1 MSKQH
6 LNPIGM
12 HTPNGYSHVV
22 KTGDTIYLAGQVSIA
37 PDGSVVGVDNPT
49 AQAEQIYQNLQIAL
63 ASFGATLS
71 DVVKTTT
78 YIIKPDYVDAVRESR
93 LRYFNE
99 NPPTSTLLVIS
110 QLARPEFLMEVEAI
124 AYVG

>member
-1 MSKQH
+1 MPKQH
-6 LNPIGM
+6 LNPPGM

-22 KTGDTIYLAGQVSIA
+22 KTGDTIYLAGQVPIA
-37 PDGSVVGVDNPT
+37 PDGSLVGVGNPS
-49 AQAEQIYQNLQIAL
+49 AQAEQIYQNLENAL
-63 ASFGATLS
+63 AAVGATLS

-78 YIIKPDYVDAVRESR
+78 YIIKPEYVEAVRESR

-110 QLARPEFLMEVEAI
+110 QLARPEFLMEIEAI

>member
-1 MSKQH
+1 
-6 LNPIGM
+6 M
-12 HTPNGYSHVV
+12 HSPNGYSHVV
-22 KTGDTIYLAGQVSIA
+22 KTGDTIYLAGQVPIA
-37 PDGSVVGVDNPT
+37 PDGSLVGADNPF
-49 AQAEQIYQNLQIAL
+49 AQAEQIYQNLEIAL
-63 ASFGATLS
+63 ASVGATLS

-78 YIIKPDYVDAVRESR
+78 YIIKPEYVEAVRESR
-93 LRYFNE
+93 LRHFNE

>member
-1 MSKQH
+1 MPKQH
-6 LNPIGM
+6 LNPRGM

-22 KTGDTIYLAGQVSIA
+22 ITGDTIYLAGQVSIG
-37 PDGSVVGVDNPT
+37 PDGSLVGVGNPS
-49 AQAEQIYQNLQIAL
+49 AQAEQIYQNLENAL
-63 ASFGATLS
+63 ASVGATLS

-78 YIIKPDYVDAVRESR
+78 YIIKPEYVEAVRESR

>member
-1 MSKQH
+1 MPKQN

-22 KTGDTIYLAGQVSIA
+22 KTGDTIYLAGQVPIA
-37 PDGSVVGVDNPT
+37 PDGSVVGVDNPS
-49 AQAEQIYQNLQIAL
+49 AQAEQIYQNLENAL
-63 ASFGATLS
+63 ASVGATLS
-71 DVVKTTT
+71 NVVKTTT
-78 YIIKPDYVDAVRESR
+78 YIISPDYVEAVRESR
-93 LRYFNE
+93 LRYFKE
-99 NPPTSTLLVIS
+99 EPPTSTLLVIS

>member
-6 LNPIGM
+6 LNPSGM

>member
-1 MSKQH
+1 MPKQH
-6 LNPIGM
+6 LNPRGM
-12 HTPNGYSHVV
+12 HTPNRYSHVV
-22 KTGDTIYLAGQVSIA
+22 ITGDTIYLAGQVSIA
-37 PDGSVVGVDNPT
+37 PDGSLVGVGNPS
-49 AQAEQIYQNLQIAL
+49 AQAEQIYQNLENAL
-63 ASFGATLS
+63 AAAGATLS

-78 YIIKPDYVDAVRESR
+78 YIIKPEYVEAVRESR

>member
-1 MSKQH
+1 MPKQH
-6 LNPIGM
+6 LNPRGM
-12 HTPNGYSHVV
+12 HSPSGYSHVV
-22 KTGDTIYLAGQVSIA
+22 KAGDTIYLAGQVPIA
-37 PDGSVVGVDNPT
+37 PDGSLVGVDNPS
-49 AQAEQIYQNLQIAL
+49 AQADQIYQNLEIAL
-63 ASFGATLS
+63 TSVGATLS

-78 YIIKPDYVDAVRESR
+78 YIIKPEYVQAVRESR

-110 QLARPEFLMEVEAI
+110 QLARPEFLMEIEAI

>member
-6 LNPIGM
+6 LNPSGM

-37 PDGSVVGVDNPT
+37 PDGSVVGVDNPA
-49 AQAEQIYQNLQIAL
+49 AQAEQIYQNLQNAL
-63 ASFGATLS
+63 ASVGATLS

>member
-49 AQAEQIYQNLQIAL
+49 AQAEQIYQNLQNAL

>member
-6 LNPIGM
+6 LNPSGM

-49 AQAEQIYQNLQIAL
+49 AQAEQIYQNLQNAL